1 MTVLSHP
8 RHPLVADAL
17 NLARRWCAGHAIDG
31 SPALVHAVRVALTLD
46 RHVPTA
52 PPELVAAVLLHDA
65 PEFAPPDV
73 DLDATL
79 TARMGHPVV
88 RVVRAIEAEHWAL
101 AERLPPAIRTD
112 DPWTLLASTADKIV
126 SLTSILRRATAA
138 ADPQAYWRI
147 RQPFLHRLPYFH
159 AFHHAAACHLPLTMA
174 EDLQQLIARA
184 DRLSAGACPTRDAAV
199 ALPASP
205 DLIDDAPAKQRVS
218 GARA

>member
-1 MTVLSHP
+1 MTVLARP
-8 RHPLVADAL
+8 RHPVVADAL
-17 NLARRWCAGHAIDG
+17 DLARRWCAGHVIDG

-65 PEFAPPDV
+65 PEFAPPDI

-79 TARMGHPVV
+79 AARVGDPVV
-88 RVVRAIEAEHWAL
+88 RVVRAIEEEHRAVAGQL
-101 AERLPPAIRTD
+101 LPAIRTD

-126 SLTSILRRATAA
+126 SFTSILRRAAA
-138 ADPQAYWRI
+138 ADPEAYWRI

-174 EDLQQLIARA
+174 EDLQRLIARA
-184 DRLSAGACPTRDAAV
+184 DRLSTGNCRPPDATVAPTPTAWLEGLVR
-199 ALPASP
+199 
-205 DLIDDAPAKQRVS
+205 R
-218 GARA
+218 